1 MYALYCRTIARSPV
15 RPDASTGSGQGVHGV
30 SKDWV
35 EVLKPSLDAV
45 RLTVRAKPVE
55 ALPGHPPVRAESVE
69 AFGLNQAPGSL
80 VRSGAA
86 PSPRR
91 ATYFTFASPK
101 ESRQRKGDPTVCVP
115 PLCCGQPAVPGPAG
129 GLASTLPAQTIA
141 RPDPSGPALL
151 GAYRRGWGPNS
162 GRIKPVARSQ

>member
-1 MYALYCRTIARSPV
+1 MVAIPKTPWSEIAASCHLEELLWRLVYIYGYKLFEGALLSDDCPFSRSPV

-69 AFGLNQAPGSL
+69 AFGLNQAPGSV

-86 PSPRR
+86 PSLRR
-91 ATYFTFASPK
+91 ATY
-101 ESRQRKGDPTVCVP
+101 
-115 PLCCGQPAVPGPAG
+115 
-129 GLASTLPAQTIA
+129 
-141 RPDPSGPALL
+141 
-151 GAYRRGWGPNS
+151 
-162 GRIKPVARSQ
+162 